1 MAAAIDTAKD
11 AATAVASASKQAE
24 AKLEQ
29 KLTYLWHE
37 ISPWQQDNA
46 YIHSGYRPAS
56 NSFAK
61 SWQSLGYL
69 HNETVNIYS
78 HLLGAVLAFVS
89 SGILYTTLAPR
100 YPTASRDDVYVFS
113 CFFFGAVACLGMS
126 ATYHTISNHS
136 HEVAV
141 LGNKLDYLGIVF
153 LIWGSFIPVLY
164 YAFQSEPALMRTYWA
179 MVRLFHPTTS
189 VNATLLTPRTD
200 HHPRSPHL
208 GSLYPPAIPHPG
220 SAPLPRPPLRPH
232 GYVSRVSRP
241 ARHPPVRRR
250 AYA

>member
-1 MAAAIDTAKD
+1 MAAPIDTAKD
-11 AATAVASASKQAE
+11 AVTAAAGASKQTE

-46 YIHSGYRPAS
+46 YIHSGYRSAS
-56 NSFAK
+56 NSFSK

-78 HLLGAVLAFVS
+78 HLLGAILAFTS

-100 YPTASRDDVYVFS
+100 YTTASREDVYVFS
-113 CFFFGAVACLGMS
+113 CFSFGAVACLGMS

-136 HEVAV
+136 HEVAI

-164 YAFQSEPALMRTYWA
+164 YAFQSELQLMHTYWA
-179 MVRLFHPTTS
+179 MVRFPFPFLPLPTTTHYC
-189 VNATLLTPRTD
+189 NPRLKYREQTD
-200 HHPRSPHL
+200 
-208 GSLYPPAIPHPG
+208 
-220 SAPLPRPPLRPH
+220 
-232 GYVSRVSRP
+232 
-241 ARHPPVRRR
+241 
-250 AYA
+250 